1 MLEKKPAKMA
11 SRCILFLSLLLAA
24 VLFPLVIHQPLLQHI
39 MIIVFLYATIAGG
52 WNIISGYC
60 GQVSLGHV
68 VFFGIGAYT
77 STLLLQRFG
86 LSPWIGMCTAVCV
99 SLFLAT
105 LIGLPC
111 FKLAGHYFVIATWA
125 IGEIV
130 QTIVINWDWVGGA
143 TGLYVPILPP
153 SLVNMQF
160 HTTKIPYYYIALGMV
175 TGLIAL
181 NYGVEK
187 SKLGYYFRA
196 IKSDPAAARSIGIN
210 PTKYKLFAFYLG
222 AIPTTVA
229 GTFYAQYLF
238 FIDPETVFQLML
250 SVLMI
255 VVVVVG
261 GVGTIWGPLLGAAVL
276 LPVSEFTRLYIGGGG
291 RALDMIVY
299 GVLIIIVAEYEPA
312 GMAGIIRRLKWER
325 KHSDAVVGNK

>member
-1 MLEKKPAKMA
+1 LIFIFFLA
-11 SRCILFLSLLLAA
+11 S
-24 VLFPLVIHQPLLQHI
+24 VLYPIVVHQPFLQHLMI
-39 MIIVFLYATIAGG
+39 MVFLYATIAAG

-77 STLLLQRFG
+77 STFLLQKLG
-86 LSPWIGMCTAVCV
+86 VSPWIGMCVAVII
-99 SLFLAT
+99 SLVLAT

-130 QTIVINWDWVGGA
+130 QTITINWDWVGGA
-143 TGLYVPILPP
+143 AGLYVPILPE
-153 SLVNMQF
+153 SLVNLQF
-160 HTTKIPYYYIALGMV
+160 HTTKIPYYYVSLGLV
-175 TGLIAL
+175 IGSIVL
-181 NYGVEK
+181 NYAIEK

-196 IKSDPAAARSIGIN
+196 IKSDPVAARSIGIN
-210 PTKYKLFAFYLG
+210 LTKYKLFAFYLG

-229 GTFYAQYLF
+229 GTFYAQYIF

-255 VVVVVG
+255 VVAVVG
-261 GVGTIWGPLLGAAVL
+261 GVGTIWGPLFGAAFL
-276 LPVSEFTRLYIGGGG
+276 IPLSEFTRIYIGGGG
-291 RALDMIVY
+291 RALDMIIY
-299 GVLIIIVAEYEPA
+299 GILIIIMAEYEPA
-312 GMAGIIRRLKWER
+312 GVVGVIRRLKGQR
-325 KHSDAVVGNK
+325 KHTDVVAAVK